1 MENMGFVTVSG
12 TVPVKYV
19 STVMRIC
26 ADLCEKGYSQL
37 LASHQTPKLKVKRP
51 RTRATKN
58 NNEDVLSDVMKLKKV
73 SSIVLDNE
81 SKLKLGSLIESKVR
95 SFTEKIPLQGSE
107 SGSSVSDFSSVSQ
120 QLDPRIRQIVQN
132 EIEQANFRKNIEN
145 TRSVGK
151 SALIVAKVAQ
161 SKIASKLCSQP
172 NTSIKKAISES
183 NQEHELKSKNK
194 IARTEYKSS
203 LSALPVFK
211 KKTAYQLT
219 KLTPGELM
227 EYKCAEK
234 TYTESCSKIH
244 KQFETEQQSKQ
255 LSYYCNNCNE
265 AREQCEC
272 G

>member
-37 LASHQTPKLKVKRP
+37 LASHKTPNSKVKRP
-51 RTRATKN
+51 RTRATKK

-81 SKLKLGSLIESKVR
+81 SKIKLGSLIESKVR
-95 SFTEKIPLQGSE
+95 SFTENIPLHNSD
-107 SGSSVSDFSSVSQ
+107 SGSSSSDFTSVSQ
-120 QLDPRIRQIVQN
+120 QVDPRIRRIVQN

-145 TRSVGK
+145 TRSVGT

-183 NQEHELKSKNK
+183 NHEHELKSKVK
-194 IARTEYKSS
+194 IARNEYKSS
-203 LSALPVFK
+203 MAALPAFK
-211 KKTAYQLT
+211 QITAYQQS
-219 KLTPGELM
+219 KLTPSQLKDYKDAETNYWQSRKRILDKFVAKPIEETKHQHHNYCSCGE
-227 EYKCAEK
+227 EY
-234 TYTESCSKIH
+234 
-244 KQFETEQQSKQ
+244 
-255 LSYYCNNCNE
+255 
-265 AREQCEC
+265 CEC